1 MNNKILIAVA
11 ALALSL
17 GMSSCL
23 KSSPQNLSSTGS
35 VIEFDN
41 TSVPESY
48 TTKTK
53 YAAYDNNNLLLQND
67 TTGFDFLIDYA
78 GSQFNAPEDIT
89 VTVGY
94 DATNSVLQYYNDSAG
109 TDYHMPDP
117 ANFTF
122 PSTLVIKK
130 GTHQVYGHVHL
141 QNVTN
146 GIGFDTARAI
156 PLVITAVSSGLIS
169 GNYGTAIFQ
178 FSLANAFSGTY
189 TTTGYLFHP
198 TAERAISADYTVY
211 AAGVTA
217 CKIPLGDLGGSNY
230 YFIVDVPAAG
240 GALANYRVPAT
251 SACPQPPGSGFMTAD
266 NPGGVIVFG
275 GASPAVQ
282 PGGSTP
288 WQSSTYNNT
297 YDASAKTLWIHVG
310 YSGSSQNDWSRQS
323 YTKMVKD

>member
-1 MNNKILIAVA
+1 MNNKFLIAVPV
-11 ALALSL
+11 LALTL

-23 KSSPQNLSSTGS
+23 KSSPQNLPPSGTS
-35 VIEFDN
+35 VIEFNN

-48 TTKTK
+48 TAKTK

-67 TTGFDFLIDYA
+67 TTGFDFIIDYA
-78 GSQFNAPEDIT
+78 GAQFNAPEDIT
-89 VTVGY
+89 VTIGY
-94 DATNSVLQYYNDSAG
+94 DTRDSVLSYYNDSAG
-109 TDYHMPDP
+109 TKYHMPDP
-117 ANFTF
+117 ADFTF
-122 PSTLVIKK
+122 PSTLVLKK

-178 FSLANAFSGTY
+178 FSLANVFSGSY
-189 TTTGYLFHP
+189 TTTGYFFHP
-198 TAERAISADYTVY
+198 TGERAIKGDYTIY
-211 AAGVTA
+211 AAGTIA
-217 CKIPLGDLGGSNY
+217 CQVPLGDLGGSHY
-230 YFIVDVPAAG
+230 YFVVDVPASG

-251 SACPQPPGSGFMTAD
+251 SSCPKPPASGFMTAD
-266 NPGGVIVFG
+266 DPGGSVFG
-275 GASPAVQ
+275 GATPAVQ

-297 YDASAKTLWIHVG
+297 YDASAKTFWIHVG
-310 YSGSSQNDWSRQS
+310 YNGSSQNNWSRQS

>member
-1 MNNKILIAVA
+1 MNNKFLITVPILG
-11 ALALSL
+11 LTL

-23 KSSPQNLSSTGS
+23 KSSPQNLSSTGTS

-67 TTGFDFLIDYA
+67 TTGFDFIIDYA
-78 GSQFNAPEDIT
+78 GPQFNAPEDIT
-89 VTVGY
+89 VTIGY
-94 DATNSVLQYYNDSAG
+94 DTRDSVLPYYNDSAG

-122 PSTLVIKK
+122 PSTLVIRK

-178 FSLANAFSGTY
+178 FSLANVFSGNY

-198 TAERAISADYTVY
+198 TAERAISSDYTVY
-211 AAGVTA
+211 AAGVLA
-217 CKIPLGDLGGSNY
+217 CKIPLGDLGSSNY
-230 YFIVDVPAAG
+230 YFIVDIPAAG

-266 NPGGVIVFG
+266 DPGGTVFA

-282 PGGSTP
+282 PGSSTP

-297 YDASAKTLWIHVG
+297 YDASAKTIWIHVG
-310 YSGSSQNDWSRQS
+310 YNGSSQNNWSRQS